1 MASYLKPRRG
11 AYSAISSTVLQSGEI
26 FFETPNGVGGGKGR
40 IMMGNA
46 SNTYAQLAGSSKY
59 FLDIDSTPVAYSNI
73 TGSVGS
79 SADNYSALAASLG
92 SGTVTL
98 PTLTRVLKRALYDLR
113 ATIIKLN
120 SDISGKVPT
129 SRTVNSKALSS
140 NITLSASDV
149 GALKS
154 FVSVTAANCKPSAY
168 AYALVTFQDKSINSQ
183 YFTRFYKVTSERLFK
198 DSITL
203 AANSNLYVENI
214 EISFSSAS
222 GAVIGNCYFSPVVGP
237 AFQSATKVVITEI
250 LAIPV

>member
-59 FLDIDSTPVAYSNI
+59 FLDIDSSPVAYSNI

-113 ATIIKLN
+113 ATIAKLN
-120 SDISGKVPT
+120 SDISTVFYTGTSSSWRYYTFYNASYNQKIRLFTTTITGTYTTANTLQSFTSTIPSSIKPT
-129 SRTVNSKALSS
+129 SFAAVHANCFMQGEPNCWVHYCSYNNNTGVVEVYVKSSGASKATT
-140 NITLSASDV
+140 IY
-149 GALKS
+149 
-154 FVSVTAANCKPSAY
+154 VT
-168 AYALVTFQDKSINSQ
+168 I
-183 YFTRFYKVTSERLFK
+183 
-198 DSITL
+198 I
-203 AANSNLYVENI
+203 
-214 EISFSSAS
+214 
-222 GAVIGNCYFSPVVGP
+222 GVI
-237 AFQSATKVVITEI
+237 
-250 LAIPV
+250 

>member
-149 GALKS
+149 GAAASSHTHTIGQISDLHVGSYVYNYTGTVYNNFTFTDSNAKGFS
-154 FVSVTAANCKPSAY
+154 YIIAVYQDAGFDQSIIASLNSSTGAITIRINHVCDKTIRVTYLC
-168 AYALVTFQDKSINSQ
+168 
-183 YFTRFYKVTSERLFK
+183 FK
-198 DSITL
+198 
-203 AANSNLYVENI
+203 
-214 EISFSSAS
+214 
-222 GAVIGNCYFSPVVGP
+222 
-237 AFQSATKVVITEI
+237 
-250 LAIPV
+250 